1 MEFEIPENTRR
12 VYMDISVSVDH
23 RMKVFC
29 AEKNITRKKFMEE
42 LVTRF
47 LSDVRTNAKTGGA
60 LARFIQQSR

>member
-1 MEFEIPENTRR
+1 
-12 VYMDISVSVDH
+12 MDISVSVDH